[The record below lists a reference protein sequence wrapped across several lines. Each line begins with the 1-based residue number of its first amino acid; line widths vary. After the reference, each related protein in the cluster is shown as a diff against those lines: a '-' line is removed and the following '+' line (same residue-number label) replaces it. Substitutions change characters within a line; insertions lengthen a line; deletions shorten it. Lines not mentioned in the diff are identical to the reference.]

1 MARPDVLRFSFLLCL
16 PALKVNVFREEGNEQ
31 EKPPYSYVALIA
43 MAINASADGRMT
55 LSQIYSVRYHLRS

>member
-1 MARPDVLRFSFLLCL
+1 MEQQLHTSTGGGGCNF
-16 PALKVNVFREEGNEQ
+16 PALTQPLREEGNEQ

-55 LSQIYSVRYHLRS
+55 LSQIYS